1 MAVRCVVVS
10 VLGGVLMFDS
20 CQSGGSPGGGLP
32 YWHGLDGSR
41 GRVRRLVILGT
52 ILLRRGVGAFVRGG
66 RDAHM
71 RRSTRREFLRS
82 GANAALAF
90 GASQFMAGCRSYDT
104 PFAPTGR
111 RSRVA
116 AIRGANLYRMTREA
130 LAAFGGA
137 EALVRPGETVFIK
150 PNFCTAGFLTVDGVA
165 TGSCTKPDIVIA
177 LAEECL
183 RVGAG
188 KVIIGDGGQARHFSW
203 KELRTLDGSTNLSEE
218 SRRLNAA
225 YPGRLQL
232 ACLIGDSP
240 AWDAVPSPFTDLG
253 RIYVSSLVSRADK
266 VISVP
271 VLKTHMIT
279 QMTGSLKNLVGVTS
293 TEDYGFGTPS
303 RMTLHNAIGGI
314 EQCLLDICAAVRPD
328 FAIIDG
334 SICGEGNGPTII
346 PGVMG
351 ATVDMRDRLGDWLL
365 LASDDPAA
373 ADATAAR
380 VIGHDP
386 DRVKHL
392 RMAYDQG
399 LGQTRE
405 DLIEIVGASLDELR
419 VEWRSAVP
427 MQFASHVVMQG
438 LGLILDR

>member
-1 MAVRCVVVS
+1 M
-10 VLGGVLMFDS
+10 
-20 CQSGGSPGGGLP
+20 PG
-32 YWHGLDGSR
+32 
-41 GRVRRLVILGT
+41 I
-52 ILLRRGVGAFVRGG
+52 
-66 RDAHM
+66 
-71 RRSTRREFLRS
+71 TRRQFLES
-82 GANAALAF
+82 GARATLAL
-90 GASQFMAGCRSYDT
+90 GASQFIGGCRSVDPPYT
-104 PFAPTGR
+104 PTAKPA
-111 RSRVA
+111 RVA
-116 AIRGANLYRMTREA
+116 AVRGANLYKMTREA

-137 EALVRPGETVFIK
+137 EAIVSPGDTVFIK
-150 PNFCTAGFLTVDGVA
+150 PNLCTAGFLTVDGVA

-177 LAEECL
+177 LAEEFL
-183 RVGAG
+183 RVGAEQ
-188 KVIIGDGGQARHFSW
+188 VVIGDGGQARHFSW
-203 KELRTLDGSTNLSEE
+203 KELHTVDGSTNLSEE

-225 YPGRLQL
+225 YPGKLQL
-232 ACLIGDSP
+232 ACLMADSP
-240 AWDAVPSPFTDLG
+240 GWDAVPSPYTDLG
-253 RIYVSSLVSRADK
+253 RILVSSLVSRADK

-279 QMTGSLKNLVGVTS
+279 QMTASLKNLVGATS

-303 RMTLHNAIGGI
+303 RMTLHNAMGGI
-314 EQCLLDICAAVRPD
+314 EQCLLDICSAIQPD

-365 LASDDPAA
+365 LASDDLAA

-380 VIGHDP
+380 VINHDV
-386 DRVKHL
+386 DRVRHL

-405 DLIEIVGASLDELR
+405 DLIEIVGAGLDELR
-419 VEWRSAVP
+419 VEWQPATP
-427 MQFASHVVMQG
+427 MQLASHVVMQG